1 LKLSAPLKINQK
13 CSTLTCLQKSGEII
27 YKFAKFLM
35 FILSG
40 FSSPSS
46 NAKGP
51 TSNPGRRRRWIK
63 PALGVALAMGVLTA
77 GQAQAFVVTVG
88 GQDWGVTTFTFT
100 PNSYIANQAYYGAK
114 FSSQTWYGNQA
125 TALSFANAIYNPI
138 AWNALWPVGS
148 RPARGVFNAS
158 LQLPYYITS
167 EGWYTFNQNPSSVL
181 VGCNNG
187 NPSDCLDP
195 GIPGI
200 TGVGNPLQTQ
210 NEIFDCTPSV
220 GCRFNGGPSSST
232 PDATYTFVEA
242 TPLQATPVP
251 GPLPIFGAAAALGF
265 SRQLRKRIKI
275 NKASSATFTLL

>member
-1 LKLSAPLKINQK
+1 VLKAGGSKRARPWPQPSLEPDDQQQRWTLLKLSAPLKINQK

-100 PNSYIANQAYYGAK
+100 PNSYIANQAYYDAR
-114 FSSQTWYGNQA
+114 FSSQT
-125 TALSFANAIYNPI
+125 
-138 AWNALWPVGS
+138 
-148 RPARGVFNAS
+148 
-158 LQLPYYITS
+158 
-167 EGWYTFNQNPSSVL
+167 
-181 VGCNNG
+181 
-187 NPSDCLDP
+187 
-195 GIPGI
+195 
-200 TGVGNPLQTQ
+200 
-210 NEIFDCTPSV
+210 
-220 GCRFNGGPSSST
+220 
-232 PDATYTFVEA
+232 
-242 TPLQATPVP
+242 
-251 GPLPIFGAAAALGF
+251 
-265 SRQLRKRIKI
+265 
-275 NKASSATFTLL
+275 

>member
-1 LKLSAPLKINQK
+1 V
-13 CSTLTCLQKSGEII
+13 TCLQKSGEII
-27 YKFAKFLM
+27 YKSAKFLM

-46 NAKGP
+46 SAKGR
-51 TSNPGRRRRWIK
+51 TSNPDRRRRWSSLAK

-88 GQDWGVTTFTFT
+88 GQDWDVTTFTFA
-100 PNSYIANQAYYGAK
+100 PSSYIANRAYFDAK
-114 FSSQTWYGNQA
+114 ISSQTWYGNQA
-125 TALSFANAIYNPI
+125 TALSFTNAIYNPI

-148 RPARGVFNAS
+148 RPARGIFNAS
-158 LQLPYYITS
+158 LQLPYDITS

-220 GCRFNGGPSSST
+220 GCRFNGGPSNST

-242 TPLQATPVP
+242 TPFQATPVP
-251 GPLPIFGAAAALGF
+251 GPLPILGAAAAFGF
-265 SRQLRKRIKI
+265 SRKLRKRIKI
-275 NKASSATFTLL
+275 NNGSSATFTLI